1 MDIILIPGLWLTA
14 DAWSPVE
21 PGLTSAGHRPVPLDL
36 PNAPGRTLDD
46 QLQVVEAAIDA
57 ATGPVFVVGHSAAST
72 LAWLA
77 ADRRPDRVAGV
88 AMVGGMPVAQ
98 GAAYAPFFA
107 AEDGVMEFPGWEPFA
122 GPDSDDLTEQQKD
135 EISDAAMPM
144 PESVTHAPVNYTN
157 EARKQVPV
165 TLVCPE
171 FSPEDAK
178 AWFDAG
184 EMPEL
189 VGVQLSYVN
198 IDSGHWPMFSA
209 PDELA
214 QILVQLADQSV

>member
-14 DAWSPVE
+14 DAWAPVE
-21 PGLTSAGHRPVPLDL
+21 PGLTAAGHRPVPLDL

-46 QLQVVEAAIDA
+46 QLRVVEAAIDA
-57 ATGPVFVVGHSAAST
+57 ASGPALVVGHSAAST

-77 ADRRPDRVAGV
+77 ADRRPDRVAAV

-98 GAAYAPFFA
+98 GSAYAPFFA

-122 GPDSDDLTEQQKD
+122 GPDSDDLTQQQKD
-135 EISDAAMPM
+135 EISTAAVPM

-165 TLVCPE
+165 SLVCPE

-189 VGVQLSYVN
+189 VGVPLSYVN